1 MHDAE
6 KGLCHEM
13 ALPTE
18 IEDDLVQYLQMM
30 ESRLFGLAKSEVC
43 KLAFELTEKN
53 NLSNSFNSVT
63 KTAGS
68 DWFKSFMRRHPQL
81 SLRVPEPT
89 SAARA
94 SAFNKPIVTKFFET
108 LSELLEKNEIPP
120 ERMYNCDETGVQTSH
135 KPGKIVATT
144 GRKQVWSLTSCDRG
158 VNTTAEVAMSA
169 VGHFIPPMLIF
180 ARKRFKAELMDGTLA
195 GTIGV
200 CREKGWMD

>member
-1 MHDAE
+1 VHDAE
-6 KGLCHEM
+6 KGLGHEM

-43 KLAFELTEKN
+43 KLAFELAEKN

-68 DWFKSFMRRHPQL
+68 NWFKSFMRRHSQL

-108 LSELLEKNEIPP
+108 LSELLEKK
-120 ERMYNCDETGVQTSH
+120 R
-135 KPGKIVATT
+135 
-144 GRKQVWSLTSCDRG
+144 
-158 VNTTAEVAMSA
+158 NTTRTHV
-169 VGHFIPPMLIF
+169 
-180 ARKRFKAELMDGTLA
+180 
-195 GTIGV
+195 
-200 CREKGWMD
+200 